1 MRRRRTAL
9 TPAPSEA
16 VNSLQRGLDILR
28 CFQPAEDLLP
38 ATEIAQRLGLPRA
51 TARHLLDTLVEQ
63 DFLMR
68 ADDGERY
75 GLHVACFAIGQAVL
89 SGSALVRA
97 ARAPLQAL
105 ADRHSVHALL
115 AVGDRHDL
123 LVLAHLTGVAA
134 PAWTLGAGAHMPI
147 ADTAAGLA
155 WLWAQAPQV
164 QARWLSELR
173 ASSNPGALASLWR
186 AFHELET
193 GGLCA
198 TLWTQRSDMELLAAP
213 LTLREGPTAVVACA
227 RATSAASNRP
237 GKALESA
244 MREALLTIRE
254 AVSQGHAGHSPSTA
268 RG

>member
-1 MRRRRTAL
+1 MRRRSTAL
-9 TPAPSEA
+9 TPAPSQA

-38 ATEIAQRLGLPRA
+38 DTEIARRLGLPRA
-51 TARHLLDTLVEQ
+51 TARRLLDTLVEQ
-63 DFLMR
+63 EFLMR

-134 PAWTLGAGAHMPI
+134 PAWALGAGARLPI
-147 ADTAAGLA
+147 AETAAGLA

-164 QARWLSELR
+164 QARWISELR
-173 ASSNPGALASLWR
+173 ARSNPRALAGLWR

-193 GGLCA
+193 DGLCA
-198 TLWTQRSDMELLAAP
+198 TSWAQRSDMTLLAAP
-213 LTLREGPTAVVACA
+213 LTLREGPAAVIACA
-227 RATSAASNRP
+227 RTAAASDDRP
-237 GKALESA
+237 GKALEIA
-244 MREALLTIRE
+244 MRETLLTIRE
-254 AVSQGHAGHSPSTA
+254 ALSQGHTG
-268 RG
+268 R